1 VSWAVENPDEATAI
15 FVKHNQAVSADLA
28 RAQWQV
34 VIDHLLTPLAAER
47 GIGFMTEEKM
57 RRTRDILVKYE
68 KLEGEIA
75 LKDLYTN
82 EFLPRLFPKRPA
94 R

>member
-1 VSWAVENPDEATAI
+1 VEHPGEATAI

-34 VIDHLLTPLAAER
+34 VIDHLLTADAAAH

-57 RRTRDILVKYE
+57 RRTRDVLVKYQ
-68 KLEGEIA
+68 KLEGDIPLEA
-75 LKDLYTN
+75 LYTN
-82 EFLPRLFPKRPA
+82 EFLPKLFPKRPA
-94 R
+94 PASR